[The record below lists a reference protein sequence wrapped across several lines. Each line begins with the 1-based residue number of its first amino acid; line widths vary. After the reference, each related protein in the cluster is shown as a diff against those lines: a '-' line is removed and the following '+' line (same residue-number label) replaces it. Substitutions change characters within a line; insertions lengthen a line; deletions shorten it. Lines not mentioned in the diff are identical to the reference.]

1 MDFNTAISQIL
12 ILFIIMF
19 VGTAA
24 KKAKIIDESIQNSIS
39 VILMQIALPS
49 LVLSS
54 TNITRNAEVLP
65 NLISILII
73 TFITYMLTILLC
85 MLIVKGLRF
94 DQKTAA
100 VFIALIV
107 FGNVGFM
114 GYPMAK
120 AFFGEI
126 GVFYATASNLVFT
139 VFLWTYGI
147 LLFNRQGKINLKKLL
162 NLGSISTLIAILM
175 FVFQISLPYSFQMAF
190 DLIGKMTTPLAMIL
204 IGALIAEI
212 DASKLVSDKK
222 VYLMSAVRLIL
233 IPLVT
238 AFFLKF
244 IGFNTMVISVCTLM
258 AAMPSGAT
266 NAIFAEQFD
275 VEPLFASA
283 GVFITTLLSILTL
296 PLTLYMLT
304 NFIL

>member
-24 KKAKIIDESIQNSIS
+24 KKAKIIDEGIQNSIS

-54 TNITRNAEVLP
+54 TNITRSAEVLP

-73 TFITYMLTILLC
+73 TFITYILTILLC

-100 VFIALIV
+100 VFISLIV

-120 AFFGEI
+120 AF
-126 GVFYATASNLVFT
+126 L
-139 VFLWTYGI
+139 
-147 LLFNRQGKINLKKLL
+147 GK
-162 NLGSISTLIAILM
+162 SE
-175 FVFQISLPYSFQMAF
+175 SF
-190 DLIGKMTTPLAMIL
+190 
-204 IGALIAEI
+204 
-212 DASKLVSDKK
+212 
-222 VYLMSAVRLIL
+222 
-233 IPLVT
+233 
-238 AFFLKF
+238 
-244 IGFNTMVISVCTLM
+244 
-258 AAMPSGAT
+258 MPQPQT
-266 NAIFAEQFD
+266 
-275 VEPLFASA
+275 
-283 GVFITTLLSILTL
+283 
-296 PLTLYMLT
+296 
-304 NFIL
+304 